1 MKTIKQR
8 AKDYAKF
15 VAMSR
20 IDCNFQSEEARSHAA
35 ALFYDDDAREAY
47 IEGAISILD
56 EIKTVLS
63 VSEDK
68 YLRENIEKMINY
80 LDGKEK

>member
-1 MKTIKQR
+1 
-8 AKDYAKF
+8 
-15 VAMSR
+15 MSR

-47 IEGAISILD
+47 IEGATETLD
-56 EIKTVLS
+56 ELKTVMS

-68 YLRENIEKMINY
+68 YLRENIQKMINY
-80 LDGKEK
+80 LEGKE